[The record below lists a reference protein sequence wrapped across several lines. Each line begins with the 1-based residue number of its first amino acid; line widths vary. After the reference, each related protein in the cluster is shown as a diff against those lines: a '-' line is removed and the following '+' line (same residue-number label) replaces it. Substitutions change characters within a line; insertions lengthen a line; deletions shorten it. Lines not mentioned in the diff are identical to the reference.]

1 MFPPGKVHSV
11 KVLIIVAVVEGLL
24 RLVVSH
30 HEVVLVLLEAPLL
43 EIQMVMNKLFFLKYS
58 RDTSTS
64 VPAAVFDNIG

>member
-11 KVLIIVAVVEGLL
+11 KVLIVVAVVEGLL
-24 RLVVSH
+24 RLA
-30 HEVVLVLLEAPLL
+30 VLVLLEAPLL
-43 EIQMVMNKLFFLKYS
+43 EIQMVMNKLFFMKYS

>member
-24 RLVVSH
+24 RLAVSH

-43 EIQMVMNKLFFLKYS
+43 EIQMEMNKLFFKKYS

>member
-11 KVLIIVAVVEGLL
+11 KVLIVVAVVEGLL
-24 RLVVSH
+24 RLA
-30 HEVVLVLLEAPLL
+30 VLVLLEAPLL
-43 EIQMVMNKLFFLKYS
+43 EIQMVMNKLFFIKYS